1 MFLAI
6 NVSTYRLCS
15 NGPTGSPYGL
25 NLTVQ
30 HPLLSL
36 SLPKGRDDIS
46 LKSENTR
53 GKGAEVEEDQTEEK
67 TEAGMPPLH

>member
-1 MFLAI
+1 MFLEI

-15 NGPTGSPYGL
+15 NGSTGSPNGL

-30 HPLLSL
+30 HPLRSL
-36 SLPKGRDDIS
+36 SLPKCRDDIS

-53 GKGAEVEEDQTEEK
+53 GKGAEVEEDQTEDK
-67 TEAGMPPLH
+67 TEAGKPSLH